1 MDTLR
6 HALQEDDEGRWITPS
21 PTPFYHT
28 SVARALVSYL
38 AGPIFGQGKARP
50 ITGMQHA
57 IAISFAPFPF
67 KVRAIYTDG
76 PKMAKAGI
84 IMAHMPAP

>member
-1 MDTLR
+1 MLSETLVESGDKQTAVVQWHDR
-6 HALQEDDEGRWITPS
+6 
-21 PTPFYHT
+21 
-28 SVARALVSYL
+28 
-38 AGPIFGQGKARP
+38 
-50 ITGMQHA
+50 QHA

-67 KVRAIYTDG
+67 KVRAIYTNG